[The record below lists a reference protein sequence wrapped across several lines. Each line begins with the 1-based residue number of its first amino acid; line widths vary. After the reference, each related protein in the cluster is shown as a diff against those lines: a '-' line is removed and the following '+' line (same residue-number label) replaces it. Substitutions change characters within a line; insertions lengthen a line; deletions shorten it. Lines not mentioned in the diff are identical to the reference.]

1 MAKKKLLIIAGHGE
15 GDPGA
20 CSIWGQEADY
30 TRELATMVKKS
41 IGNKMSVTMYD
52 QKKNCYA
59 QSKRGNVPEYAKYDM
74 TLEIHFNAKGKKDP
88 YGDGHFTGVGGYI
101 HPDNAGKKVAR
112 AIIDRVVALGFKE
125 WMLGTSTGLLNL
137 NNAQRQGA
145 KYFLLET
152 AFVDDGDDMNFYCNH
167 VDAFAKAIAQGV
179 MDGLGMDSSAGD
191 VPKKEYWRVRKSWE
205 DTKSQKYAMETKEAA
220 ILVCPA
226 GYSVFDPSGN
236 CVYLKEAYGTQAQ
249 AFEGCAEEEYI
260 EAVGTMYTE
269 DERKNGILA
278 CVSLAQSILESGYG
292 QTDLAQIGNNMHGM
306 KCNLSGN
313 TWSGTTWNGES
324 FYEKLS
330 SEVENG
336 QEVMRRSQFR
346 CYECIEDSI
355 ADHAAYLLNAAN
367 GKKRRFEGIQG
378 EKDYRKAIQIIKA
391 GGYATDPEYV
401 NKICNIIERWNLMRF
416 NVRNSE
422 LDQKLEIPEQK
433 PDTPDQKPETSDQGG
448 QEENRQVLY
457 GIFTDADILSILSEP
472 QKSGKVVG
480 YIQEPEGKK
489 KEYHIVEE
497 QNGYGK
503 LLSEAGWVD
512 LAHVKKWMYAVQTT
526 CNMLNIRK
534 KASLDSPVV
543 GTISEPEGRKV
554 SYHIDKEK
562 NGFGHL
568 LSGAGWVSLEYIEK
582 V

>member
-52 QKKNCYA
+52 QKKNCYT
-59 QSKRGNVPEYAKYDM
+59 QSKKGNVPEYAKYDM
-74 TLEIHFNAKGKKDP
+74 TLEVHFNAKAKKDP
-88 YGDGHFTGVGGYI
+88 YGDGKFTGIGGYI
-101 HPDNAGKKVAR
+101 HPDNAGRKVAR
-112 AIIDRVVALGFKE
+112 AIIDRVTALGFKE
-125 WMLGTSTGLLNL
+125 WLLATSTGLLNL

-152 AFVDDGDDMNFYCNH
+152 AFIDDGDDMNFYRDH
-167 VDAFAKAIAQGV
+167 QEAFAKAIAQGI
-179 MDGLGMDSSAGD
+179 MDGLGMESSAGD
-191 VPKKEYWRVRKSWE
+191 VEKKEYWRVRKSWE
-205 DTKSQKYAMETKEAA
+205 DAASQKYAMESKEAA
-220 ILVCPA
+220 IRVCPA
-226 GYSVFDPSGN
+226 GYSVYDPSGK
-236 CVYLKEAYGTQAQ
+236 CVYTKEASGTQAQ
-249 AFEGCAEEEYI
+249 SFKGCGEAEYI
-260 EAVGTMYTE
+260 EAVGALYTE

-306 KCNLSGN
+306 KCTLSGN
-313 TWSGTTWNGES
+313 VWAGTTWDGES
-324 FYEKLS
+324 YYEKMS
-330 SEVENG
+330 PEVENG

-355 ADHAAYLLNAAN
+355 ADHAAYLLNAPN
-367 GKKRRFEGIQG
+367 GNKQRYEGLQG

-391 GGYATDPEYV
+391 GGYATDPKYV
-401 NKICNIIERWNLMRF
+401 DKICNIIERWDLTRF
-416 NVRNSE
+416 NAKNSDPAE
-422 LDQKLEIPEQK
+422 KPEQK
-433 PDTPDQKPETSDQGG
+433 PEKPEQGG
-448 QEENRQVLY
+448 QEVLY
-457 GIFTDADILSILSEP
+457 GIFTEVDILSILSEP

-489 KEYHIVEE
+489 KEYHITEE
-497 QNGYGK
+497 KNGYGK
-503 LLSEAGWVD
+503 LLSGAGWVD
-512 LAHVKKWMYAVQTT
+512 LQCVKKWMYAVQTT
-526 CNMLNIRK
+526 CDVLNIRK
-534 KASLDSPVV
+534 KASIESPVV
-543 GTISEPEGRKV
+543 GTINEPAGRKAV
-554 SYHIDKEK
+554 YHIDKEK

-568 LSGAGWVSLEYIEK
+568 VSGAGWVSLDYIKK

>member
-41 IGNKMSVTMYD
+41 IGSKMSVTMYD
-52 QKKNCYA
+52 QKKNCYT

-74 TLEIHFNAKGKKDP
+74 TLEIHFNAKAKKDP
-88 YGDGHFTGVGGYI
+88 YGDGSYTGVGGYI
-101 HPDNAGKKVAR
+101 HPDNEGRKVAQS
-112 AIIDRVVALGFKE
+112 IIERVVALGFKE
-125 WMLGTSTGLLNL
+125 WLLDTSTGLLNL

-152 AFVDDGDDMNFYCNH
+152 AFIDDGDDMNFYREH
-167 VDAFAKAIAQGV
+167 EEAFAKAIAQGI
-179 MDGLGMDSSAGD
+179 MDGLGMNSEAGD
-191 VPKKEYWRVRKSWE
+191 LEKKEYWRVRKSWE
-205 DTKSQKYAMETKEAA
+205 DAASQIYAMETKEAA
-220 ILVCPA
+220 IRVCPA
-226 GYSVFDPSGN
+226 GYSVFDPSGK
-236 CVYLKEAYGTQAQ
+236 CVYTKEAYGTQAQ
-249 AFEGCAEEEYI
+249 SLEGCAEAEYI
-260 EAVGTMYTE
+260 EAVGAMYTE

-306 KCNLSGN
+306 KCTLSGN
-313 TWSGTTWNGES
+313 TWEGTTWDGEN

-330 SEVENG
+330 PEVENG

-367 GKKRRFEGIQG
+367 GKKRRFEGIQE

-401 NKICNIIERWNLMRF
+401 NKICNIIERWDLTQF
-416 NVRNSE
+416 NARDSTPDEE
-422 LDQKLEIPEQK
+422 LDQKPEVPEQK
-433 PDTPDQKPETSDQGG
+433 PEMPDQGG
-448 QEENRQVLY
+448 QDESIQVLY

-472 QKSGKVVG
+472 QKAGKVVG
-480 YIQEPEGKK
+480 YIQEPVGKK

-497 QNGYGK
+497 KNGYGK
-503 LLSEAGWVD
+503 LLSGAGWVD
-512 LAHVKKWMYAVQTT
+512 LAHVKKWLYAAQTT
-526 CNMLNIRK
+526 CDVLNIRK
-534 KASLDSPVV
+534 KAFIDAQIV

-554 SYHIDKEK
+554 LYHIDKEK

-568 LSGAGWVSLEYIEK
+568 VSGAGWVSLDYIKK

>member
-1 MAKKKLLIIAGHGE
+1 MAKKKILIIAGHGE

-30 TRELATMVKKS
+30 TRELAMMVKKS
-41 IGNKMSVTMYD
+41 VGSKMSVTMYD
-52 QKKNCYA
+52 QKKNCYT

-74 TLEIHFNAKGKKDP
+74 TLEIHFNAKAKKDP
-88 YGDGHFTGVGGYI
+88 YGDGRFTGVGGYI
-101 HPDNAGKKVAR
+101 HPENAGRHVAR

-125 WMLGTSTGLLNL
+125 WLLDTSTGLLNL
-137 NNAQRQGA
+137 NNAQRRGA

-152 AFVDDGDDMNFYCNH
+152 AFIDDGDDMNFYRNH
-167 VDAFAKAIAQGV
+167 EEAFATAIAQGI

-191 VPKKEYWRVRKSWE
+191 VAKKEYWRVRKSWSDE
-205 DTKSQKYAMETKEAA
+205 ASQKYAMETKEAA
-220 ILVCPA
+220 IRVCPA

-236 CVYLKEAYGTQAQ
+236 CVHTKEVYGMQAQ
-249 AFEGCAEEEYI
+249 SFEGCSEAEYI
-260 EAVGTMYTE
+260 EAVGALYTG

-278 CVSLAQSILESGYG
+278 CVSLAQSVLESGYG

-306 KCNLSGN
+306 KCTLSGN
-313 TWSGTTWNGES
+313 TWAGTTWNGES

-330 SEVENG
+330 PEVENG

-401 NKICNIIERWNLMRF
+401 NKICSIIERWDLTRF
-416 NVRNSE
+416 NADNSAPDGQP
-422 LDQKLEIPEQK
+422 DQKPEVPEQK
-433 PDTPDQKPETSDQGG
+433 PDTPEQGD
-448 QEENRQVLY
+448 QEENGQVLY
-457 GIFTDADILSILSEP
+457 GIFTDVDILSILSEP

-480 YIQEPEGKK
+480 YIQESEGKK

-497 QNGYGK
+497 KNGYGK
-503 LLSEAGWVD
+503 LLSGAGWVD
-512 LAHVKKWMYAVQTT
+512 LQHVKKWIYAAQTT
-526 CNMLNIRK
+526 CDVLNIRK
-534 KASLDSPVV
+534 KASMESSVV
-543 GTISEPEGRKV
+543 GMISEPEGKKLRC
-554 SYHIDKEK
+554 HIDKEK
-562 NGFGHL
+562 DGFGHL
-568 LSGAGWVSLEYIEK
+568 VSGAGWVSLEYIKK